1 MSLLEA
7 QGLGLALPDRAAKR
21 LFQPAPQ
28 REILKD
34 VDLAVA
40 LGEAVGLVGESGSGK
55 TSLGRCLVRL
65 YQPTS
70 GRLLFSG
77 RDITHLG
84 ESELRPLR
92 ARLQVIFQDPH
103 SSLNP
108 RRRIADIVAQPLI
121 AFGLADPATARRQA
135 VALLDRVGLDPR
147 LGGRF
152 PHQLSGG
159 QRQRACI
166 ARAIAVEPA
175 LVIADEI
182 VSGLDVSTQAQILT
196 LLRALRRD
204 LGLALVFISHDLSVV
219 RALCDR
225 VVVLRGGV
233 VVEAGSVESLFAAPR
248 HPYTRALLAAI
259 PLPEPD
265 ATWLDRK
272 DGLEPDWETERGG
285 RGAMQIA
292 GKVVLVTGANRGVGR
307 AFVEAL
313 AARGAAKIYAGARDP
328 ARLADLAARF
338 NGKVEPVKLDI
349 TSVAEIA
356 AARAKCRDVALLINN
371 AGINLQAGL
380 IGAAD
385 LGAARAE
392 IETNYLGPLAMC
404 RAFAPVLKANGG
416 GVIVNM
422 LSIAA
427 RVNLPMYGSLSASKA
442 AALSMTQGGRAL
454 HDPGRPRR
462 ARRPGHVRRRRHA
475 GCNRHRDGAE
485 FPAAEA
491 AAGRSRPHRP
501 RRRRA
506 GARGRLSRRHGGRHE
521 PGPRRRRQGGGEG
534 LGEISAVVV

>member
-70 GRLLFSG
+70 GRLLFSD

-285 RGAMQIA
+285 GRSHAD
-292 GKVVLVTGANRGVGR
+292 RRDGR
-307 AFVEAL
+307 A
-313 AARGAAKIYAGARDP
+313 
-328 ARLADLAARF
+328 
-338 NGKVEPVKLDI
+338 
-349 TSVAEIA
+349 
-356 AARAKCRDVALLINN
+356 
-371 AGINLQAGL
+371 
-380 IGAAD
+380 
-385 LGAARAE
+385 
-392 IETNYLGPLAMC
+392 
-404 RAFAPVLKANGG
+404 
-416 GVIVNM
+416 
-422 LSIAA
+422 
-427 RVNLPMYGSLSASKA
+427 
-442 AALSMTQGGRAL
+442 
-454 HDPGRPRR
+454 
-462 ARRPGHVRRRRHA
+462 GHW
-475 GCNRHRDGAE
+475 C
-485 FPAAEA
+485 
-491 AAGRSRPHRP
+491 
-501 RRRRA
+501 
-506 GARGRLSRRHGGRHE
+506 
-521 PGPRRRRQGGGEG
+521 
-534 LGEISAVVV
+534 

>member
-175 LVIADEI
+175 RVIGEEI
-182 VSGLDVSTQAQILT
+182 VSGLDVSTQAQALT

-285 RGAMQIA
+285 GRSHAD
-292 GKVVLVTGANRGVGR
+292 RRDGR
-307 AFVEAL
+307 A
-313 AARGAAKIYAGARDP
+313 
-328 ARLADLAARF
+328 
-338 NGKVEPVKLDI
+338 
-349 TSVAEIA
+349 
-356 AARAKCRDVALLINN
+356 
-371 AGINLQAGL
+371 
-380 IGAAD
+380 
-385 LGAARAE
+385 
-392 IETNYLGPLAMC
+392 
-404 RAFAPVLKANGG
+404 
-416 GVIVNM
+416 
-422 LSIAA
+422 
-427 RVNLPMYGSLSASKA
+427 
-442 AALSMTQGGRAL
+442 
-454 HDPGRPRR
+454 
-462 ARRPGHVRRRRHA
+462 GHW
-475 GCNRHRDGAE
+475 C
-485 FPAAEA
+485 
-491 AAGRSRPHRP
+491 
-501 RRRRA
+501 
-506 GARGRLSRRHGGRHE
+506 
-521 PGPRRRRQGGGEG
+521 
-534 LGEISAVVV
+534 

>member
-265 ATWLDRK
+265 RK

-285 RGAMQIA
+285 GRSHAD
-292 GKVVLVTGANRGVGR
+292 RRDGR
-307 AFVEAL
+307 A
-313 AARGAAKIYAGARDP
+313 
-328 ARLADLAARF
+328 
-338 NGKVEPVKLDI
+338 
-349 TSVAEIA
+349 
-356 AARAKCRDVALLINN
+356 
-371 AGINLQAGL
+371 
-380 IGAAD
+380 
-385 LGAARAE
+385 
-392 IETNYLGPLAMC
+392 
-404 RAFAPVLKANGG
+404 
-416 GVIVNM
+416 
-422 LSIAA
+422 
-427 RVNLPMYGSLSASKA
+427 
-442 AALSMTQGGRAL
+442 
-454 HDPGRPRR
+454 
-462 ARRPGHVRRRRHA
+462 GHW
-475 GCNRHRDGAE
+475 C
-485 FPAAEA
+485 
-491 AAGRSRPHRP
+491 
-501 RRRRA
+501 
-506 GARGRLSRRHGGRHE
+506 
-521 PGPRRRRQGGGEG
+521 
-534 LGEISAVVV
+534 

>member
-285 RGAMQIA
+285 GRSHAD
-292 GKVVLVTGANRGVGR
+292 RRDGR
-307 AFVEAL
+307 A
-313 AARGAAKIYAGARDP
+313 
-328 ARLADLAARF
+328 
-338 NGKVEPVKLDI
+338 
-349 TSVAEIA
+349 
-356 AARAKCRDVALLINN
+356 
-371 AGINLQAGL
+371 
-380 IGAAD
+380 
-385 LGAARAE
+385 
-392 IETNYLGPLAMC
+392 
-404 RAFAPVLKANGG
+404 
-416 GVIVNM
+416 
-422 LSIAA
+422 
-427 RVNLPMYGSLSASKA
+427 
-442 AALSMTQGGRAL
+442 
-454 HDPGRPRR
+454 
-462 ARRPGHVRRRRHA
+462 GHW
-475 GCNRHRDGAE
+475 C
-485 FPAAEA
+485 
-491 AAGRSRPHRP
+491 
-501 RRRRA
+501 
-506 GARGRLSRRHGGRHE
+506 
-521 PGPRRRRQGGGEG
+521 
-534 LGEISAVVV
+534 

>member
-219 RALCDR
+219 RALCDS

-285 RGAMQIA
+285 GRSHAD
-292 GKVVLVTGANRGVGR
+292 RRDGR
-307 AFVEAL
+307 A
-313 AARGAAKIYAGARDP
+313 
-328 ARLADLAARF
+328 
-338 NGKVEPVKLDI
+338 
-349 TSVAEIA
+349 
-356 AARAKCRDVALLINN
+356 
-371 AGINLQAGL
+371 
-380 IGAAD
+380 
-385 LGAARAE
+385 
-392 IETNYLGPLAMC
+392 
-404 RAFAPVLKANGG
+404 
-416 GVIVNM
+416 
-422 LSIAA
+422 
-427 RVNLPMYGSLSASKA
+427 
-442 AALSMTQGGRAL
+442 
-454 HDPGRPRR
+454 
-462 ARRPGHVRRRRHA
+462 GHW
-475 GCNRHRDGAE
+475 C
-485 FPAAEA
+485 
-491 AAGRSRPHRP
+491 
-501 RRRRA
+501 
-506 GARGRLSRRHGGRHE
+506 
-521 PGPRRRRQGGGEG
+521 
-534 LGEISAVVV
+534 

>member
-219 RALCDR
+219 RAL
-225 VVVLRGGV
+225 
-233 VVEAGSVESLFAAPR
+233 
-248 HPYTRALLAAI
+248 
-259 PLPEPD
+259 
-265 ATWLDRK
+265 
-272 DGLEPDWETERGG
+272 
-285 RGAMQIA
+285 
-292 GKVVLVTGANRGVGR
+292 
-307 AFVEAL
+307 
-313 AARGAAKIYAGARDP
+313 
-328 ARLADLAARF
+328 
-338 NGKVEPVKLDI
+338 
-349 TSVAEIA
+349 
-356 AARAKCRDVALLINN
+356 
-371 AGINLQAGL
+371 
-380 IGAAD
+380 
-385 LGAARAE
+385 
-392 IETNYLGPLAMC
+392 
-404 RAFAPVLKANGG
+404 
-416 GVIVNM
+416 
-422 LSIAA
+422 
-427 RVNLPMYGSLSASKA
+427 
-442 AALSMTQGGRAL
+442 
-454 HDPGRPRR
+454 
-462 ARRPGHVRRRRHA
+462 
-475 GCNRHRDGAE
+475 
-485 FPAAEA
+485 
-491 AAGRSRPHRP
+491 
-501 RRRRA
+501 
-506 GARGRLSRRHGGRHE
+506 
-521 PGPRRRRQGGGEG
+521 
-534 LGEISAVVV
+534 

>member
-225 VVVLRGGV
+225 VVVLRGGAA
-233 VVEAGSVESLFAAPR
+233 VEAGSAESLFAVPR
-248 HPYTRALLAAI
+248 HSYTRALLAAI

-285 RGAMQIA
+285 GRSHAD
-292 GKVVLVTGANRGVGR
+292 RRDGR
-307 AFVEAL
+307 A
-313 AARGAAKIYAGARDP
+313 
-328 ARLADLAARF
+328 
-338 NGKVEPVKLDI
+338 
-349 TSVAEIA
+349 
-356 AARAKCRDVALLINN
+356 
-371 AGINLQAGL
+371 
-380 IGAAD
+380 
-385 LGAARAE
+385 
-392 IETNYLGPLAMC
+392 
-404 RAFAPVLKANGG
+404 
-416 GVIVNM
+416 
-422 LSIAA
+422 
-427 RVNLPMYGSLSASKA
+427 
-442 AALSMTQGGRAL
+442 
-454 HDPGRPRR
+454 
-462 ARRPGHVRRRRHA
+462 GHW
-475 GCNRHRDGAE
+475 C
-485 FPAAEA
+485 
-491 AAGRSRPHRP
+491 
-501 RRRRA
+501 
-506 GARGRLSRRHGGRHE
+506 
-521 PGPRRRRQGGGEG
+521 
-534 LGEISAVVV
+534 

>member
-121 AFGLADPATARRQA
+121 AFGLADPATRPPAGRRA
-135 VALLDRVGLDPR
+135 PR
-147 LGGRF
+147 PGRTRSA
-152 PHQLSGG
+152 PRRTLSPSAERRA
-159 QRQRACI
+159 RQRACI

-204 LGLALVFISHDLSVV
+204 LGLALVFIGHDLSVV

-285 RGAMQIA
+285 GRSHAD
-292 GKVVLVTGANRGVGR
+292 RRDGR
-307 AFVEAL
+307 A
-313 AARGAAKIYAGARDP
+313 
-328 ARLADLAARF
+328 
-338 NGKVEPVKLDI
+338 
-349 TSVAEIA
+349 
-356 AARAKCRDVALLINN
+356 
-371 AGINLQAGL
+371 
-380 IGAAD
+380 
-385 LGAARAE
+385 
-392 IETNYLGPLAMC
+392 
-404 RAFAPVLKANGG
+404 
-416 GVIVNM
+416 
-422 LSIAA
+422 
-427 RVNLPMYGSLSASKA
+427 
-442 AALSMTQGGRAL
+442 
-454 HDPGRPRR
+454 
-462 ARRPGHVRRRRHA
+462 GHW
-475 GCNRHRDGAE
+475 C
-485 FPAAEA
+485 
-491 AAGRSRPHRP
+491 
-501 RRRRA
+501 
-506 GARGRLSRRHGGRHE
+506 
-521 PGPRRRRQGGGEG
+521 
-534 LGEISAVVV
+534 